1 MKKTIAAIILAGF
14 INFTGIPALADID
27 MNQTPVQTQQ
37 ARIEHSHYKKSPIR
51 SVSIS
56 EETIT
61 IKAGNV
67 IKIAF
72 ADNFST
78 KTAQA
83 GDPVSFVLNEDFKT
97 TEDTILLPAG
107 TMINGEVTEVIP
119 TRYWNRNA
127 QAFIKLNEII
137 LPTGQRGDISARVY
151 SKNSALKKST
161 WAAFGKAA
169 GYTVGLFGIGA
180 GIGAIIGA
188 IVGEVGIA
196 CLAIGM
202 PVGGGVGLI
211 TGSVFKGL
219 NYNAKAGKEIKI
231 QLNEDF
237 DITLK
242 KDELNAI

>member
-1 MKKTIAAIILAGF
+1 MKKIIATILLAGF

-27 MNQTPVQTQQ
+27 MNDVPVPTQQ
-37 ARIEHSHYKKSPIR
+37 ARIEHSHYKKSPVR
-51 SVSIS
+51 SISIS
-56 EETIT
+56 EEQIT

-67 IKIAF
+67 IKVAF

-78 KTAQA
+78 KTAKE
-83 GDPVSFVLNEDFKT
+83 GDPVIFVLNEDFKT

-107 TMINGEVTEVIP
+107 TLINGTVTEVVPI
-119 TRYWNRNA
+119 RYWNRNA
-127 QAFIKLNEII
+127 QAFVKLNEVV

-169 GYTVGLFGIGA
+169 GYTVGLFGIGT
-180 GIGAIIGA
+180 GVGAIIGA

-211 TGSVFKGL
+211 TGSVLKGL
-219 NYNAKAGKEIKI
+219 NYNAKPGKTVKI
-231 QLNEDF
+231 QLNDDF
-237 DITLK
+237 NITLK
-242 KDELNAI
+242 RNAANAV

>member
-1 MKKTIAAIILAGF
+1 MKKIFATVLLAGF
-14 INFTGIPALADID
+14 INLLAAPVLADID
-27 MNQTPVQTQQ
+27 MNSAPVETKQI
-37 ARIEHSHYKKSPIR
+37 RIEHSEIKKSPIR

-56 EETIT
+56 DDTII
-61 IKAGNV
+61 IKAGNI
-67 IKIAF
+67 IKVDF

-78 KTAQA
+78 KTAQV
-83 GDPVSFVLNEDFKT
+83 GDAVTFVLNEDFKT
-97 TEDTILLPAG
+97 TEDTILLPVG
-107 TMINGEVTEVIP
+107 TRINGTVTEIIP

-127 QAFIKLNEII
+127 QAFIKFEEVV

-180 GIGAIIGA
+180 GVGAIIGA
-188 IVGEVGIA
+188 IVGEVGIG

-211 TGSVFKGL
+211 TGSIFKGL
-219 NYNAKAGKEIKI
+219 NYNAKPGKTIKI

-237 DITLK
+237 EITLK
-242 KDELNAI
+242 NNDV

>member
-1 MKKTIAAIILAGF
+1 MKKTIAAILLAGF
-14 INFTGIPALADID
+14 INLTGIPALADID
-27 MNQTPVQTQQ
+27 MNQIPVQTQQ
-37 ARIEHSHYKKSPIR
+37 ARVEHSYYKKSPVRSI
-51 SVSIS
+51 SVS
-56 EETIT
+56 EENIT

-83 GDPVSFVLNEDFKT
+83 GDPISFVLNEDFKT
-97 TEDTILLPAG
+97 IEDTILLPAG
-107 TMINGEVTEVIP
+107 TIINGTVTEIIP
-119 TRYWNRNA
+119 TKYWNRNA
-127 QAFIKLNEII
+127 QAFIKLNEIV

-151 SKNSALKKST
+151 SKNSALKKSS
-161 WAAFGKAA
+161 WAAVGKAA

-180 GIGAIIGA
+180 GLGAIIGA

-237 DITLK
+237 DIKLK
-242 KDELNAI
+242 NDAV